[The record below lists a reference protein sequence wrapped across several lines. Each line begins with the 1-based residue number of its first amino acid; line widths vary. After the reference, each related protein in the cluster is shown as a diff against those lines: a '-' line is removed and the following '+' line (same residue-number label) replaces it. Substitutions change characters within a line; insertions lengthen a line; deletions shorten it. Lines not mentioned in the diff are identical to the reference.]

1 MSSSNLIPP
10 GKRGEA
16 GPTHVLVVRGLDE
29 NADEEMLRY
38 EFSKHAPIKVYLT
51 DIYCAGYDFFCGYK
65 CILLCF
71 FLQLKMWNLFIY
83 VGSSTGQGQIH
94 SCFKRV
100 CFCAFLLGMFFGK
113 LCLEKFVNI

>member
-1 MSSSNLIPP
+1 MSSSNPIPP

-51 DIYCAGYDFFCGYK
+51 DIYCAGYD
-65 CILLCF
+65 CF
-71 FLQLKMWNLFIY
+71 FVVIFVFFY
-83 VGSSTGQGQIH
+83 
-94 SCFKRV
+94 
-100 CFCAFLLGMFFGK
+100 AFFFSLRCGIF
-113 LCLEKFVNI
+113 LSM